1 MVRAGRISMPYR
13 RALIAGV
20 GAMLAAP
27 SLRAQPAWPN
37 RPIRLIVPFGLGGAA
52 DVAARYVQEP
62 LAAALG
68 VPVVV
73 ENRPGAG
80 GSIGTDMVAK
90 AAPDGYTLVALGNTA
105 AVNETLQPQRGYVLL
120 RDLTAVAPINIANNV
135 LAVHPSVPAQTLPE
149 FIALLKREPGKWNYA
164 HSGPGTPYHL
174 AGEMLKFM
182 AGVDMVAVSFRGS
195 NEART
200 ALIGNQVPIMF
211 DGIPSMAPQIAAG
224 RARALATTGLRRDP
238 FLPDVPTVAET
249 VPGFEYP
256 SWIGLMMPAAT
267 PRPSVERLHAE
278 LSKIMDSEAGRGAM
292 RRMGAASMVMSLAEY
307 DAYLRRDVDNLGKL
321 VREAGIRA
329 E

>member
-1 MVRAGRISMPYR
+1 MNR
-13 RALIAGV
+13 RAL
-20 GAMLAAP
+20 LAALVAAP
-27 SLRAQPAWPN
+27 AVHAQPAWPA
-37 RPIRLIVPFGLGGAA
+37 RPIRIVVPFGLGGAA

-62 LAAALG
+62 LSQALG

-80 GSIGTDMVAK
+80 GSIGTDLVAK
-90 AAPDGYTLVALGNTA
+90 APGDGTTLVALGNTA

-174 AGEMLKFM
+174 AGEMLKAM

-200 ALIGNQVPIMF
+200 ALIAGQVPIMF
-211 DGIPSMAPQIAAG
+211 DGIPSMAPQIAGG
-224 RARALATTGLRRDP
+224 RVRGLATTGATRDA
-238 FLPDVPTVAET
+238 FLPDLPTVAET

-256 SWIGLMMPAAT
+256 IWIGLMMPAST
-267 PRPSVERLHAE
+267 PRPIVERLHAE
-278 LSKIMDSEAGRGAM
+278 ITRIMDGQAGREAM
-292 RRMGAASMVMSLAEY
+292 RRMGAQSMVMSLPEY
-307 DAYLRRDVDNLGKL
+307 DAYIRRDVENLGKL
-321 VREAGIRA
+321 VRDARIKA